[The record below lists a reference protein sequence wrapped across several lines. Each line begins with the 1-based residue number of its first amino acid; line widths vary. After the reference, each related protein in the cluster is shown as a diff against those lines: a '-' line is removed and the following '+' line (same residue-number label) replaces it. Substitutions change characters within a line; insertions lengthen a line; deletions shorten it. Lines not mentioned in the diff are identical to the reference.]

1 MNGNPSAP
9 ANFAEAIN
17 RSLNLVAATVLGL
30 TAIAFGSD
38 LFAEAESIDKVDD
51 TLLAVVGLIAVLGY
65 FTGRHW
71 AMRSPVPVILAAL
84 ALAIQAIGVVLEMG
98 DPNAIGDD
106 IPGMI
111 VYVPLLI
118 VLAILY
124 SVHGQYLATAPS
136 AAVANPPGAGTAGR

>member
-1 MNGNPSAP
+1 MAGNPSAP

-17 RSLNLVAATVLGL
+17 RSLNLVAATALGI
-30 TAIAFGSD
+30 TALAFGSD

-51 TLLAVVGLIAVLGY
+51 TLLAVVGLIAVIWY

-71 AMRSPVPVILAAL
+71 ATRSSVPVILAAL
-84 ALAIQAIGVVLEMG
+84 ALAVQAMGVVLEIG
-98 DPNAIGDD
+98 DPNAVGDD

-118 VLAILY
+118 VLAVLY
-124 SVHGQYLATAPS
+124 SVNGRYLAAAPS
-136 AAVANPPGAGTAGR
+136 ASVGNPPGAGTAGR